1 MVQVYQAFLKSLNG
15 PIILWLLSRNP
26 RHGYGLMK
34 EIKTI
39 TGRRA
44 KPNVIYPY
52 LRRLEERGFIVGE
65 WIEFRGRR
73 IKRYSLTEK
82 GDELLRRVREFFRR
96 PVRELI
102 TYLLH
107 EEE

>member
-1 MVQVYQAFLKSLNG
+1 
-15 PIILWLLSRNP
+15 
-26 RHGYGLMK
+26 
-34 EIKTI
+34 
-39 TGRRA
+39 
-44 KPNVIYPY
+44 
-52 LRRLEERGFIVGE
+52 VGE